1 MYKGIIEL
9 CMIKYRDSEG
19 LYVGLTEAAF
29 CTARSQLLMYLH
41 DTSSTEIC
49 KEVRPRGPEPGTESG
64 ASVHLSLHI
73 HSVFLNGDEAIKPLP
88 CL

>member
-1 MYKGIIEL
+1 MRGKHSQVYKGIIEL

-49 KEVRPRGPEPGTESG
+49 KEVRT
-64 ASVHLSLHI
+64 
-73 HSVFLNGDEAIKPLP
+73 
-88 CL
+88 

>member
-49 KEVRPRGPEPGTESG
+49 KEVR
-64 ASVHLSLHI
+64 A
-73 HSVFLNGDEAIKPLP
+73 
-88 CL
+88 